1 MMKYFYF
8 LLSLIVISCSIHNT
22 GTLEKQS
29 EYPTIK
35 SSSEYNSI
43 GHCDTILIEGRL
55 KEFEPDHN
63 DKGGGTQYF
72 DFEIQLRN
80 NGTVLIHNSILI
92 ENQYI
97 NKMVK
102 VFGVLEC
109 GGISQTGIQN
119 MNIKR
124 LQKIISI
131 ERLK

>member
-8 LLSLIVISCSIHNT
+8 FLSLIVISCSTHT
-22 GTLEKQS
+22 GVLEKQS

-43 GHCDTILIEGRL
+43 GHCDTVLIEGVL
-55 KEFEPDHN
+55 TEYEPDHN
-63 DKGGGTQYF
+63 GKGGGTQYF
-72 DFEIQLRN
+72 DFEIELRN
-80 NGTVLIHNSILI
+80 NGTVPIHNSLVI
-92 ENQYI
+92 ESLYI

-102 VFGVLEC
+102 VLGVLEC
-109 GGISQTGIQN
+109 GGINQTGIQN

-131 ERLK
+131 ERVK